1 MERRFPDSLKN
12 HMTEYYLIPKKLR
25 NLTPDATQSLSF
37 AFDADLH
44 CKGDFSVEIERWR
57 LKAGDHP
64 VHQNIHDVGRL
75 KTVTVDIKRIHSVDI
90 VPIGIKIYSLYILNK
105 IFVYKKSSISV

>member
-1 MERRFPDSLKN
+1 MSDVFEFNYAL
-12 HMTEYYLIPKKLR
+12 HR
-25 NLTPDATQSLSF
+25 N
-37 AFDADLH
+37 
-44 CKGDFSVEIERWR
+44 
-57 LKAGDHP
+57 
-64 VHQNIHDVGRL
+64 DVGRL